1 MTIVQNNNTY
11 TAINFFDDGTLYTQ
25 RTDSDGVK
33 KVKFIEEAL
42 AFIDVYTPWIQTTV
56 DQTKVRNVMIQM
68 DSKSISVTF
77 ELSSAEVEKTLFVP
91 KFLTSV
97 RSADVKIVF
106 SHGLDLM
113 SLDVSFDASI
123 DGVLGTET
131 YNVVFEKINRYV
143 IITEI
148 GNAEKNNYELVVPED
163 EE

>member
-1 MTIVQNNNTY
+1 
-11 TAINFFDDGTLYTQ
+11 
-25 RTDSDGVK
+25 
-33 KVKFIEEAL
+33 
-42 AFIDVYTPWIQTTV
+42 
-56 DQTKVRNVMIQM
+56 
-68 DSKSISVTF
+68 
-77 ELSSAEVEKTLFVP
+77 
-91 KFLTSV
+91 
-97 RSADVKIVF
+97 
-106 SHGLDLM
+106 M